1 MTDKQATALGS
12 FCGLAQFIKENPN
25 SVYWTS
31 NFIQERMIQILNDYK
46 ETSCKQSQQL
56 S

>member
-12 FCGLAQFIKENPN
+12 FCGLAQFVKDNPN
-25 SVYWTS
+25 AIYWTS

-46 ETSCKQSQQL
+46 ETSCKQSQQH

>member
-1 MTDKQATALGS
+1 MTDKQAVALGS

-25 SVYWTS
+25 SIYWTS

-46 ETSCKQSQQL
+46 ETSCKQSQPL